1 MLFRLFLLFALVP
14 LVELA
19 MLVRLGSHIGVP
31 TTIALVLATGAAG
44 AFLARSQGIQAWQR
58 LQSELAAGRFPG
70 EEIFDGVLVLG
81 GGLLL
86 LTPGLITDLIGFAA
100 LIPGTRALIKSQV
113 KRRIRPRQQRPG
125 AVHAEFEVKP

>member
-1 MLFRLFLLFALVP
+1 MLFRLFLLFAMVP

-19 MLVRLGSHIGVP
+19 LLVRLGSHIGLP
-31 TTIALVLATGAAG
+31 TTIGLVLATGATG
-44 AFLARSQGIQAWQR
+44 ALLARNQGIQAWQR
-58 LQSELAAGRFPG
+58 LQGELAAGRFPG

-113 KRRIRPRQQRPG
+113 KRRVRPRQQRPG

>member
-19 MLVRLGSHIGVP
+19 LLIHVGSYLGTAP
-31 TTIALVLATGAAG
+31 TIALVLTTGAAG
-44 AFLARSQGIQAWQR
+44 ALLARNQGVQAWQR
-58 LQSELAAGRFPG
+58 LQRELSAGRFPG

-86 LTPGLITDLIGFAA
+86 LTPGLITDVIGFAT
-100 LIPGTRALIKSQV
+100 LIPGTRAWIKSQL
-113 KRRIRPRQQRPG
+113 KRRFRPVPRADAIQ
-125 AVHAEFEVKP
+125 AEFEVES

>member
-19 MLVRLGSHIGVP
+19 LLIRLGSHIGVP
-31 TTIALVLATGAAG
+31 TTIALVLATGAIG
-44 AFLARSQGIQAWQR
+44 AFLARNQGIRAWQR
-58 LQSELAAGRFPG
+58 LQSELASGRFPG

-86 LTPGLITDLIGFAA
+86 LTPGLITDVIGFAV

-113 KRRIRPRQQRPG
+113 KRRVRPQRPG
-125 AVHAEFEVKP
+125 AVHAEFEVK